1 MADIAT
7 VVVNATDARRA
18 ARFWATAL
26 GYRPRP
32 ENPLILVPP
41 DGTGPAIQV
50 DETDRMHLDLR
61 TASAEEQ
68 QAEIDRLI
76 AAGATRVD
84 WAYPERASFVV
95 LADPEGNLFCVIN
108 TGPAGP

>member
-32 ENPLILVPP
+32 DNPLILVPP
-41 DGTGPAIQV
+41 DGTGPAIQI

-76 AAGATRVD
+76 AAAPPA
-84 WAYPERASFVV
+84 W
-95 LADPEGNLFCVIN
+95 
-108 TGPAGP
+108 TGPIPSRPASWCWPTPRATCSA

>member
-32 ENPLILVPP
+32 DNPLILVPP

-68 QAEIDRLI
+68 QA
-76 AAGATRVD
+76 GATRVD